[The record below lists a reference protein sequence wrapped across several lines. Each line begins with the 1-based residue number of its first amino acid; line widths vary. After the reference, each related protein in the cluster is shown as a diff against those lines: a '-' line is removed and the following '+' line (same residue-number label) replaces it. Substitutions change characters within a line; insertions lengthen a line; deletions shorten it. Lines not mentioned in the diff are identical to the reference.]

1 MLEIADETWHS
12 KNDGLKLIFVLDEQ
26 KAKSSFDTKE
36 DETEDE
42 MSQFLMAR
50 KNSYGSI
57 PLNN

>member
-26 KAKSSFDTKE
+26 KAKSSFDTKQ

-42 MSQFLMAR
+42 MSQFSDYKEEFLWVEY
-50 KNSYGSI
+50 NE
-57 PLNN
+57 